1 MSEIITEK
9 VEQELNGME
18 LRAILASL
26 KATIDIFEQ
35 VEKHSPELISP
46 VAKEAMDATQSAYEK
61 LYAMYMRS
69 A

>member
-26 KATIDIFEQ
+26 KSTLDVFKS
-35 VEKHSPELISP
+35 VEEHSPEMISP
-46 VAKEAMDATQSAYEK
+46 IAKEAMDATQSAYEK